1 MKTIRSLWV
10 SALPSLLWAGSVVAQ
25 EVTEVPRIRVDYIV
39 AIVGDTPIPYSV
51 LLQELNGFEQRGG
64 QIPSDP
70 DSVRLLERDLL
81 QAVIDQELLVQAAER
96 DTMVQVT
103 EEEVQAAVDDIVRT
117 VRDDYPSQ
125 ADLVRAL
132 AQYGWADLDAY
143 RVWVAEQQ
151 RRDMLQTAL
160 LQQLQNKGEITPRHP
175 TDAELLQAYEERK
188 ATFPKRPA
196 TVSFRRISVA
206 AQPDTSAIAVAL
218 IRADSVRNAI
228 VNGADFADVARQ
240 YSEDPGTRQAGGEL
254 GWFRRGSG
262 LAQEFEDVAF
272 RLQPG
277 FVSYPVYTKFGFH
290 LIQVQR
296 AEPASVQARHILIAP
311 TITEED
317 LAEARSRAD
326 SIRQQLSAGAS
337 FDSLADLYN
346 DPTEDRVL
354 NDIPRENLP
363 PSYQQVL
370 QSAMEGSVVGPVV
383 TERGNNRTSFAIL
396 LIVELRPEG
405 TVTFDDVKDQLRSQ
419 LAQQGGIQRYLQTL
433 RDATYIEIRL

>member
-1 MKTIRSLWV
+1 
-10 SALPSLLWAGSVVAQ
+10 
-25 EVTEVPRIRVDYIV
+25 V

-143 RVWVAEQQ
+143 RIWVAEQQ

-228 VNGADFADVARQ
+228 VNGADFAEVARQ
-240 YSEDPGTRQAGGEL
+240 YSEDPGTRQAGGDL

-262 LAQEFEDVAF
+262 LAPEFEDVAF

-317 LAEARSRAD
+317 LAEARARAD

-370 QSAMEGSVVGPVV
+370 QSAVEGSVVGPVV

>member
-10 SALPSLLWAGSVVAQ
+10 SVLPSLLWAGSVVAQ

-70 DSVRLLERDLL
+70 DSLRLLQRDLL

-143 RVWVAEQQ
+143 RIWVAEQQ

-228 VNGADFADVARQ
+228 VNGADFAEVARQ
-240 YSEDPGTRQAGGEL
+240 YSEDPGTRQAGGDL

-337 FDSLADLYN
+337 FDSLADLFN

-370 QSAMEGSVVGPVV
+370 QSAVEGSVVGPVV